1 MTCDNIT
8 YLTATSVPGFSQRKR
23 NSHKGDY
30 GRVLLIGGSFGMSGA
45 IALAGR
51 AALVTG
57 SGLVK
62 LAVPKCALPMVAAH
76 MPELMTVALTEN
88 RSGKISLDAFS
99 RIMSLVEEADVVAIG
114 PGLGRSAGLD
124 ALVMRLHREVTKP
137 MLIDADGLNALA
149 SHSFDRMAE
158 SFAEATARGAW
169 RILTPHPGEFAR
181 LVGEQA
187 GFRHQASGF
196 GTGIVRFFLKPD
208 ARCPMPETGSREQGH
223 FEVER
228 VVTACQFVTQLN
240 VCPQHGNGGV
250 ILVLKGFET
259 VVTDGEHTF
268 VNTSGNPGM
277 ATAGSGDVL
286 SGMIASLIGQR
297 FSPFDAA
304 KLGVYLHGR
313 AADFAQEMSHIP
325 QESIIASTLIH
336 HIGQAIRDL
345 NSCEHNRNG

>member
-1 MTCDNIT
+1 MTHDSIT
-8 YLTATSVPGFSQRKR
+8 YLTPASVPRFIERKR
-23 NSHKGDY
+23 DSHKGDY

-62 LAVPKCALPMVAAH
+62 MAVPKCALLMAASYT
-76 MPELMTVALTEN
+76 PELMTVALPEN
-88 RSGKISLDAFS
+88 RSGKISLDAFAK
-99 RIMSLVEEADVVAIG
+99 IMTLAEEADVVAIG

-137 MLIDADGLNALA
+137 MLIDADALNALA

-158 SFAEATARGAW
+158 SFAEAATRSAW

-181 LVGEQA
+181 MNRHQVS
-187 GFRHQASGF
+187 GFRFQDEASN
-196 GTGIVRFFLKPD
+196 TNPEARSPKPE
-208 ARCPMPETGSREQGH
+208 ART
-223 FEVER
+223 ER
-228 VVTACQFVTQLN
+228 VTASRDFVAQLN

-250 ILVLKGFET
+250 ILVLKGNAT
-259 VVTDGEHTF
+259 VVTDGQHVF

-286 SGMIASLIGQR
+286 SGMIASLIGQG
-297 FSPFDAA
+297 FSPLDAA

-313 AADFAQEMSHIP
+313 TGDIAITTSRIP
-325 QESIIASTLIH
+325 LESVTAVTLIN
-336 HIGQAIRDL
+336 HIGQTISEL
-345 NSCEHNRNG
+345 NMGNSLS